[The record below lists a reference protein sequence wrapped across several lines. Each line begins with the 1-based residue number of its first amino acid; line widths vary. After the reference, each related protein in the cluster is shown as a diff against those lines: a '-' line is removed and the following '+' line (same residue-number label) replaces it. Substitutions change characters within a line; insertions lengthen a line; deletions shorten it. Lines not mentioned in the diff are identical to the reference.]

1 MSKLYMGFDA
11 GTQSVKVAVYD
22 DQFNCLTSHSLPT
35 HLHYPQPGWVEMS
48 ADEFLEI
55 TVKSMAACAQSLRE
69 MGRDPKDVCAVMGDG
84 IICGIVGVNP
94 DGDAVTPYI
103 NYLDSRTTPDVEAL
117 NARELEI
124 WGRETGNPV
133 ASPMFPAMFAR
144 WFLKNNEAF
153 NRDGVKF
160 VHNAPYIL
168 MHLAGLKGEDAFID
182 WGAMSGWGLGYDVQK
197 KCWSD
202 EQLEILG
209 IDRKYMPEIVKP
221 WDKVGGLSE
230 AMAERTGLRA
240 GIPILGGAGDT
251 MQSMLGSG
259 IFEAGQGVDVAG
271 TCAMFCVSTK
281 GIIPELS
288 KPGTGLIFNSGT
300 LPDTYFYWGFV
311 RTGGLALRWF
321 KDNVCKKAD
330 DAAYYGPMTEGAEK
344 VPAGCRGV
352 MFLPYLT
359 GGSGEEKE
367 ASGCFLNMTMDD
379 DQFVMWRAVLEAIGY
394 DYMGLAD
401 SYRAAG
407 VDLNRITVTEGGSR
421 NELWNRIK
429 SHMLGAD
436 VVRFRNAGGAVLTN
450 CIVAAHAVGDA
461 PDVRK
466 VLSDN
471 IERDAEYAPVHEP
484 LPHALRHASE
494 ARARGHEGRLQP
506 PRRHANHR
514 ITNNASIPFSSR
526 TGARSGQE
534 GRPLLLKNGK
544 GAPSVGHAPLCG
556 IRQSRNYSAS
566 SPLFSPLMKSG
577 RRISSPSSWRRAER

>member
-22 DQFNCLTSHSLPT
+22 EQFNCLTSHSLPT
-35 HLHYPQPGWVEMS
+35 HLRYPQPGWVEMS

-55 TVKSMAACAQSLRE
+55 TVESMAACAQSLRE
-69 MGRDPKDVCAVMGDG
+69 MGRDPGDVCAVMGDG
-84 IICGIVGVNP
+84 IICGIVGVNAE
-94 DGDAVTPYI
+94 GDAVTPYI

-117 NARELEI
+117 NARGLEI

-144 WFLKNNEAF
+144 WFIANSETF
-153 NRDGVKF
+153 RRDGVKF

-168 MHLAGLKGEDAFID
+168 MHLAGLKGDDAFID

-197 KCWSD
+197 KRWSD
-202 EQLEILG
+202 EQLGILG
-209 IDRKYMPEIVKP
+209 IDKKYMPRIVKP
-221 WDKVGGLSE
+221 WDKIGGLSE
-230 AMAERTGLRA
+230 AMAERTGLTA

-281 GIIPELS
+281 GIVPELS

-300 LPDTYFYWGFV
+300 LPETYFYWGFV

-321 KDNVCKKAD
+321 KDNVCKREN
-330 DAAYYGPMTEGAEK
+330 DAGYYAPMTEGAAK

-394 DYMGLAD
+394 DYMGLAE

-421 NELWNRIK
+421 NELWNQIK

-450 CIVAAHAVGDA
+450 CIVAAHAVGNA
-461 PDVRK
+461 PDIRQ

-471 IERDAEYAPVHEP
+471 IERDADYAPDP
-484 LPHALRHASE
+484 ALN
-494 ARARGHEGRLQP
+494 ARYRTLYDMRQKLVREDMKAAFSRLV
-506 PRRHANHR
+506 AM
-514 ITNNASIPFSSR
+514 
-526 TGARSGQE
+526 RSV
-534 GRPLLLKNGK
+534 
-544 GAPSVGHAPLCG
+544 A
-556 IRQSRNYSAS
+556 
-566 SPLFSPLMKSG
+566 
-577 RRISSPSSWRRAER
+577 

>member
-22 DQFNCLTSHSLPT
+22 EQFNCLTSHSLPT
-35 HLHYPQPGWVEMS
+35 HLRYPQPGWVEMS

-55 TVKSMAACAQSLRE
+55 TVESMAACAQSLRE
-69 MGRDPKDVCAVMGDG
+69 MGRNPGDVCAVMGDG
-84 IICGIVGVNP
+84 IICGIVGVNAE
-94 DGDAVTPYI
+94 GDAVTPYI

-117 NARELEI
+117 NARGLEI

-144 WFLKNNEAF
+144 WFLANSETF
-153 NRDGVKF
+153 RRDGVKF

-168 MHLAGLKGEDAFID
+168 MHLAGLKGDDAFID

-197 KCWSD
+197 KRWSD
-202 EQLEILG
+202 EQLGILG
-209 IDRKYMPEIVKP
+209 IDKKYMPRIVKP
-221 WDKVGGLSE
+221 WDKIGGLSE
-230 AMAERTGLRA
+230 AMAERTGLTA

-281 GIIPELS
+281 GIVPELS

-300 LPDTYFYWGFV
+300 LPETYFYWGFV

-321 KDNVCKKAD
+321 KDNVCKREN
-330 DAAYYGPMTEGAEK
+330 DAGYYAPMTEGAAK

-394 DYMGLAD
+394 DYMGLAE

-421 NELWNRIK
+421 NELWNQIK

-461 PDVRK
+461 PDIRQ

-471 IERDAEYAPVHEP
+471 IERDAEYAPDP
-484 LPHALRHASE
+484 ALN
-494 ARARGHEGRLQP
+494 ARYRTLYDMRQKLVREDMKAAFSRLV
-506 PRRHANHR
+506 AM
-514 ITNNASIPFSSR
+514 
-526 TGARSGQE
+526 RSV
-534 GRPLLLKNGK
+534 
-544 GAPSVGHAPLCG
+544 A
-556 IRQSRNYSAS
+556 
-566 SPLFSPLMKSG
+566 
-577 RRISSPSSWRRAER
+577 